1 MRNRIREAKVKIY
14 LLIVAT
20 VLLLAACGADLPSDV
35 ELFTQAQEHEGRQ
48 EFNDALKKYD
58 LIIEKYADSELR
70 YKAIF
75 MKGYILF
82 ENLKDNK
89 GAVEA
94 FDLLLAQYPDCDLA
108 DDAAVI
114 QKYAAEGGDIMS
126 AFEDSLDQE

>member
-1 MRNRIREAKVKIY
+1 MDKGGKVKIY
-14 LLIVAT
+14 PVIIAS

-35 ELFTQAQEHEGRQ
+35 ELFNLAQEHEGRQ
-48 EFNDALKKYD
+48 EYNDALKNYD
-58 LIIEKYADSELR
+58 LIIEKYPDSELR
-70 YKAIF
+70 YKALF

-89 GAVEA
+89 RAVEA

-126 AFEDSLDQE
+126 AFEDSVSQD